1 MFITVGFIFAAA
13 AFKHASMEVMEHPFP
28 VNSSDDF
35 CNTVLS
41 QFCESNNQHHVHIC
55 TAIGTMS
62 QELRDQS
69 FPLTP
74 IAYIGATCSSLQ
86 TLFTGSPEGP
96 PSHLVDALST
106 ILSLVIPRINQA
118 ILRKKYEYLSD
129 VVIQLLGLKNIGTEG
144 IVSCF
149 KCVVHLLI
157 VGAKGNWSNVA
168 QLYGVFIGYITDDR
182 QKVRKMSHNCL
193 RELLQNFQSASV
205 LAPLSAPA
213 SEAIT
218 NLFERSLLLA
228 GGTTVNASERPKGA
242 QEVLHVLDALKLCL
256 PFMSSKYLNSTLKYF
271 KSLLELHQPLVDRR
285 ITDGLNALC
294 IHPTA
299 EVSPD
304 VLLDLLGSFAT
315 SVSANESSVDALTF
329 TARLLSIGMRKVY
342 SINRQLCVVKLPVV
356 FNTLC
361 DVLGSEHEEAIR
373 AALEALKSL
382 IHECIDE
389 NLIKQGVDSIISS
402 NTDMKKSGPTII
414 EKICATIE
422 SLLTYHYA
430 AVWDISFQVV
440 VPMFDK
446 LGFYSSHLLKGTLQS
461 LADMEKLP
469 DEDFPY
475 RGQLHE
481 CVGAAV
487 GAMGPESFLTLLP
500 LKLDAQD
507 LSESNIWLFPILK
520 QNIVGAHLSF
530 FTNSIL
536 PMVGAMKQRSAM
548 LEREGRIY
556 SARTIDGI
564 VYSLWSLLP
573 SFCNYPVDTA
583 ESFKDLEKELHK
595 ALHEETDVCGIICSS
610 LQILIQQNDS
620 ILKGRVDL
628 SDTETRVPRE
638 RALARYSQQVADD
651 NLNTLSLSA
660 QKLLPVLYD
669 VFLKS
674 SKDTG
679 GFLQRTIGVLASIA
693 DKVRE
698 KSLDQSKGKKRVVKV
713 LFTKS
718 MQRLLEVTQE
728 VGEAEKDKKSYSMQ
742 IDDSSSKSSL
752 AERAQLF
759 DLAVSFLP
767 GLNAQEIGVL
777 FGALVPALKDE
788 EGLIQKK
795 AYKVLSMILQD
806 CDEFVSTKTEE
817 LLNLMI
823 EALPACHFPAKRH
836 RLDCLYYL
844 IVHVTKDESEQR
856 WCDSITSFMTE
867 ILLALKE
874 ANKKTRN
881 RAYEILVKIGH
892 ACADEDKGGRKENL
906 QQFFNMIAGG
916 LAGETPHMIS
926 AAVKGL
932 ARLAYEFT
940 DLVSTAYSVLPS
952 TFLLLKR
959 ENKEIIKANLGLLKV
974 LVSKSTAD
982 GLQAHLKSVLE
993 ALLGWQNS
1001 TKNHFKAKVKL
1012 LIEMLIKKCGLDA
1025 VKEVM
1030 PEEHMKL
1037 LTNIRK
1043 IKERRDRSLA
1053 SNSEESRSR
1062 MTKGTTSRLS
1072 RWNHTKIFSEFD
1084 DGESENSDA
1093 EYMDTKITA
1102 GRRSKASSVSDSK
1115 ASLLRSKKTRKAA
1128 KSLQEDLIDQLDD
1141 EPLDLLDQ
1149 KKTRSALRASGNLK
1163 MKPESEDE
1171 AEIDSEGRLIIC
1183 EGDKKQKR
1191 VKPPTDN
1198 LDVRSKAGSRFSES
1212 SRNTQ
1217 KRRKTSDSG
1226 WAYTG
1231 TEYASKKA
1239 GGDVKRKDKLEPY
1252 AYWPLDR
1259 KMMSRR
1265 PEHRAAARKGMSSI
1279 IKLTK
1284 KLEGKS
1290 ASSVLSA
1297 KRSKTKKKNCKKRM
1311 KVKSDLM
1318 MLGQDGELYAEAR

>member
-1 MFITVGFIFAAA
+1 
-13 AFKHASMEVMEHPFP
+13 MEGIEMEHPFLE
-28 VNSSDDF
+28 NSSDDF

-41 QFCESNNQHHVHIC
+41 QFCKSNNEHHVHIC

-74 IAYIGATCSSLQ
+74 IAYFGATCSALQSLYSA
-86 TLFTGSPEGP
+86 TPEGP
-96 PSHLVDALST
+96 PSHLIDALST
-106 ILSLVIPRINQA
+106 ILSLVVPRINQA
-118 ILRKKYEYLSD
+118 ILRKKYEHLSH
-129 VVIQLLGLKNIGTEG
+129 VMIQLLGLKTIGTEG
-144 IVSCF
+144 IVSCL
-149 KCVVHLLI
+149 KCVKHLLI
-157 VGAKGNWSNVA
+157 VGAKGNWSDVA
-168 QLYGVFIGYITDDR
+168 KLYGVFIGYITDDR
-182 QKVRKMSHNCL
+182 QKVRKVAHNCL
-193 RELLQNFQSASV
+193 CDVLQNIQSSSM
-205 LAPLSAPA
+205 LAPLLAPA

-218 NLFERSLLLA
+218 KLFERSLLLA
-228 GGTTVNASERPKGA
+228 GGTTVNASERPNGA

-256 PFMSSKYLNSTLKYF
+256 PFMSSKYLNNTLKYF
-271 KSLLELHQPLVDRR
+271 KSLLELRQPLVNRR
-285 ITDGLNALC
+285 ITDGLNAIC
-294 IHPTA
+294 IQPTA
-299 EVSPD
+299 EVSPE
-304 VLLDLLGSFAT
+304 VLLDLLDSFAT
-315 SVSANESSVDALTF
+315 SVSANVSSADTLTF
-329 TARLLSIGMRKVY
+329 TARLLGIGMRRVY
-342 SINRQLCVVKLPVV
+342 SVNRQLCVVKLPVV
-356 FNTLC
+356 FNSFS

-389 NLIKQGVDSIISS
+389 NLIKQGVDNIICS
-402 NTDMKKSGPTII
+402 NTDLRKSGPTII

-422 SLLTYHYA
+422 SLLSYHYA
-430 AVWDISFQVV
+430 AVWDMSFQVV
-440 VPMFDK
+440 VFMFDK
-446 LGFYSSHLLKGTLQS
+446 LGCYSSHLMKGTLQS
-461 LADMEKLP
+461 LADMQKLP
-469 DEDFPY
+469 DENFPY
-475 RGQLHE
+475 RRQLHE
-481 CVGAAV
+481 CVGSAV
-487 GAMGPESFLTLLP
+487 GAMGPESLLTLLP

-507 LSESNIWLFPILK
+507 ISESNIWLLPILK

-536 PMVGAMKQRSAM
+536 SMVGAMKQRSAM
-548 LEREGRIY
+548 LEHEGKIY

-573 SFCNYPVDTA
+573 SFCNYPMDTA
-583 ESFKDLEKELHK
+583 ESFKDLEMVFSK
-595 ALHEETDVCGIICSS
+595 ALHEEPDVSGIICSS
-610 LQILIQQNDS
+610 LEILVQQNDN
-620 ILKGRVDL
+620 ILKGKVDL
-628 SDTETRVPRE
+628 SDTEISVPKG
-638 RALARYSQQVADD
+638 RAIARYSQQVAEC
-651 NLNTLSLSA
+651 NLKALSLSSH
-660 QKLLPVLYD
+660 KLLPVLYD
-669 VFLKS
+669 VFLES

-693 DKVRE
+693 DKVRVKRPG
-698 KSLDQSKGKKRVVKV
+698 KSEEIRIVRVLLTRTMKKLRNVIK
-713 LFTKS
+713 
-718 MQRLLEVTQE
+718 E
-728 VGEAEKDKKSYSMQ
+728 VGDAEKDKNSYSMQ
-742 IDDSSSKSSL
+742 IDESSSKSSL
-752 AERAQLF
+752 SRSAQLY
-759 DLAVSFLP
+759 DLAVSLLP
-767 GLNAQEIGVL
+767 GLYAEEYDAL
-777 FGALVPALKDE
+777 FEALIPALKDE

-795 AYKVLSMILQD
+795 AYKVLSMILRD
-806 CDEFVSTKTEE
+806 RAEFISRKTEE

-823 EALPACHFPAKRH
+823 EALPACHFSAKRH

-844 IVHVTKDESEQR
+844 IIHVTRDESEQR
-856 WCDSITSFMTE
+856 RHGSITSFMTE

-892 ACADEDKGGRKENL
+892 ACADEDRGGRKENL

-940 DLVSTAYSVLPS
+940 DLVSAAFSVLPS

-959 ENKEIIKANLGLLKV
+959 DNKEIIKANLGLLKV
-974 LVSKSTAD
+974 LVTKSPAE
-982 GLQAHLKSVLE
+982 GLQAHLRSMVE
-993 ALLGWQNS
+993 ALLGWQDN

-1043 IKERRDRSLA
+1043 IKERRDKKLA
-1053 SNSEESRSR
+1053 SNSEESRSL
-1062 MTKGTTSRLS
+1062 MTKATTSRLS

-1093 EYMDTKITA
+1093 EYMDIS
-1102 GRRSKASSVSDSK
+1102 SKSKSTLVSESK
-1115 ASLLRSKKTRKAA
+1115 ASLLRSKKSQKAA
-1128 KSLQEDLIDQLDD
+1128 RNLLEDLFDQLDD

-1163 MKPESEDE
+1163 RKPESEDE
-1171 AEIDSEGRLIIC
+1171 AEINSEGRLIIH

-1191 VKPPTDN
+1191 VKPPTDD

-1212 SRNTQ
+1212 SRKTQ

-1231 TEYASKKA
+1231 TEYASKRA

-1265 PEHRAAARKGMSSI
+1265 PEHRAAARKGMASI
-1279 IKLTK
+1279 VKLTK
-1284 KLEGKS
+1284 RLEGKS

-1297 KRSKTKKKNCKKRM
+1297 KRSKTKKRISAKK
-1311 KVKSDLM
+1311 DE
-1318 MLGQDGELYAEAR
+1318 GEVI